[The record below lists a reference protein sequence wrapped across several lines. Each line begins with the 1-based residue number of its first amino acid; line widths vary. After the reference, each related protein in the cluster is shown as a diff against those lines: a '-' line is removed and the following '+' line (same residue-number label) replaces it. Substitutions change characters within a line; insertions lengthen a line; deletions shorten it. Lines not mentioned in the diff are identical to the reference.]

1 MSGQVAS
8 HTKGLPELHGANVT
22 PSGLLPSD
30 LDRPGGSSLD
40 GIPAEESVR
49 WMMSLTAACLGICYY
64 LVFFAEAQAVG
75 IASTLLVLF
84 HLTDIPQ

>member
-1 MSGQVAS
+1 MAN
-8 HTKGLPELHGANVT
+8 GLPELHGANVT

-49 WMMSLTAACLGICYY
+49 WMLKSMWQCVNDEEGDSVYN
-64 LVFFAEAQAVG
+64 
-75 IASTLLVLF
+75 
-84 HLTDIPQ
+84 